1 MDQDKKRELR
11 QLKREIKRKGGKLRR
26 RQLKQ
31 GLAENPE
38 EAANTV
44 VDFGRLR
51 SSALNGLDRDQSWR
65 QAAGSSPADQD
76 EAAEDEP
83 SDPGSITAE

>member
-31 GLAENPE
+31 GLADNPE
-38 EAANTV
+38 EAQDTV
-44 VDFGRLR
+44 VDFGRFE
-51 SSALNGLDRDQSWR
+51 SKALNGLDRDQTWR
-65 QAAGSSPADQD
+65 NQPPSPPETEGDGPASS
-76 EAAEDEP
+76 
-83 SDPGSITAE
+83 

>member
-11 QLKREIKRKGGKLRR
+11 QLKREIKRKGGKIRR

-38 EAANTV
+38 EAQDTV
-44 VDFGRLR
+44 VDFGRFESKR
-51 SSALNGLDRDQSWR
+51 LNGLDRDQTWR
-65 QAAGSSPADQD
+65 QSPTPPDDPADAPD
-76 EAAEDEP
+76 SGEE
-83 SDPGSITAE
+83 G

>member
-26 RQLKQ
+26 RRLKQ

-38 EAANTV
+38 DARDTV
-44 VDFGRLR
+44 VDLGRLR
-51 SSALNGLDRDQSWR
+51 SKPLNGLDREQAWR
-65 QAAGSSPADQD
+65 REAPPDSEPAGDL
-76 EAAEDEP
+76 
-83 SDPGSITAE
+83 

>member
-1 MDQDKKRELR
+1 VDQDKKRELR

-38 EAANTV
+38 AAHETV
-44 VDFGRLR
+44 VDFGRLE
-51 SSALNGLDRDQSWR
+51 SKPLNGLDRDQTWR
-65 QAAGSSPADQD
+65 NNLPQETAPEDASADD
-76 EAAEDEP
+76 A
-83 SDPGSITAE
+83 

>member
-31 GLAENPE
+31 GLVENPE
-38 EAANTV
+38 EAHETEV
-44 VDFGRLR
+44 SFGRLE
-51 SSALNGLDRDQSWR
+51 SKPLNGLDRDQAWR
-65 QAAGSSPADQD
+65 TAARPEADPAD
-76 EAAEDEP
+76 
-83 SDPGSITAE
+83 DPRADHPGKG

>member
-31 GLAENPE
+31 GLTENPE
-38 EAANTV
+38 EAHETV
-44 VDFGRLR
+44 VDFGRLE
-51 SSALNGLDRDQSWR
+51 SKVLNGLDRDQAWR
-65 QAAGSSPADQD
+65 SGLSAAADADDVEGATRD
-76 EAAEDEP
+76 EE
-83 SDPGSITAE
+83 

>member
-1 MDQDKKRELR
+1 MDQDRKRELR

-38 EAANTV
+38 EARDTQ
-44 VDFGRLR
+44 VDFGRYR
-51 SSALNGLDRDQSWR
+51 SATLNGLDREQTWR
-65 QAAGSSPADQD
+65 VAATPSDRVEPAAD
-76 EAAEDEP
+76 EAAADPDEL
-83 SDPGSITAE
+83 GAE

>member
-38 EAANTV
+38 DARDVV
-44 VDFGRLR
+44 VDLGRLQ
-51 SSALNGLDRDQSWR
+51 SKPLNGLDRE
-65 QAAGSSPADQD
+65 QAWKRSPDAD
-76 EAAEDEP
+76 AE
-83 SDPGSITAE
+83 S